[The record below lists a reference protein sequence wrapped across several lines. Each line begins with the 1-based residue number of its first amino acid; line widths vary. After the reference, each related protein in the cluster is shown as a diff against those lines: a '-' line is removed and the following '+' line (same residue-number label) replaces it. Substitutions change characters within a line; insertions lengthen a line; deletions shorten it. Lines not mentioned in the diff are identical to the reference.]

1 METFQT
7 VDLATH
13 VFKVPEKK
21 IFEGDN
27 LIEFQASEVYKF
39 LLKFIIKLQ
48 SSVKGTNISSTE
60 CPEWLLPLL
69 DLLVKYDSWI
79 DEIPP
84 EECPMRFGNKAF
96 RTWLNKVK
104 ENYSDDIKLILPSED
119 MHAAIPEL
127 KLYLIESFGSY
138 ERIDYGTGHELNFL
152 AFLICLF
159 KIGVY
164 TEEHFQGLI
173 NQIFER
179 YLNLCRRIQT
189 VYMLEPAGSHGVWG
203 LDDYQHLAFI
213 FGAGQ
218 LVGHEEWTPESI
230 HDNNILDKNYRD
242 YMYFGCIHFIKS
254 VKKGWPFGESSPTLN
269 DISAV
274 PSWRKVAEGMIKMYQ
289 GEVLNKHPV
298 IKHFK
303 FGSLITYEPK
313 CLSSDST
320 AVKSVIDNDLVG

>member
-1 METFQT
+1 MESFPT

-13 VFKVPEKK
+13 EFKVPTKK

-27 LIEFQASEVYKF
+27 LTDFQASEVYKY

-48 SSVKGTNISSTE
+48 SSVKGTSISSTE
-60 CPEWLLPLL
+60 CPEWLVPLL
-69 DLLVKYDSWI
+69 EFLSKLDTWI

-84 EECPMRFGNKAF
+84 EDQPMRFGNKSF
-96 RTWLNKVK
+96 RTWLDKVK
-104 ENYSDDIKLILPSED
+104 TSYADEIKLILPNEE
-119 MHAAIPEL
+119 MYAAIPEL
-127 KLYLIESFGSY
+127 EAYLVDSFGSY

-152 AFLICLF
+152 AFLICLY

-164 TEEHFQGLI
+164 TEEHFSGLI

-203 LDDYQHLAFI
+203 LDDYQHLAFV

-230 HDNNILDKNYRD
+230 HDNNILEKNYKD
-242 YMYFGCIHFIKS
+242 YMYFGCIYFIKT

-274 PSWRKVAEGMIKMYQ
+274 PSWRKVAEGMVKMYQ

-303 FGSLITYEPK
+303 FGSLIPYDSKLIAAEP
-313 CLSSDST
+313 
-320 AVKSVIDNDLVG
+320 